1 MSTRFRAQ
9 LSVSHQAMLEDGDDE
24 AFRHILYQMVLAS
37 ARLALF
43 REAVGRLIGLT
54 GNQYLVLL
62 ATAHTQ
68 GSAGV
73 TIRELSQYALMAST
87 HVTTQVGALLRK
99 GLLRKRRNGKDG
111 RSVLVSLTPRG
122 ERAMHKIAPVRRKF
136 NDAFFVGVERRTL
149 LAAGEFLQQVV
160 KNSEAALP
168 LLD

>member
-1 MSTRFRAQ
+1 MSTRAFRAQ
-9 LSVSHQAMLEDGDDE
+9 LSVSHRAMLEDGNDE

-54 GNQYLVLL
+54 GNQLL

-73 TIRELSQYALMAST
+73 TIRELSRYALMAST
-87 HVTTQVGALLRK
+87 HVTTQVGALLR
-99 GLLRKRRNGKDG
+99 KDG

-149 LAAGEFLQQVV
+149 LAAGRFLQQVV
-160 KNSEAALP
+160 KNSEDALP
-168 LLD
+168 LLG